1 MKQFILTK
9 DDLTLEE
16 MVKKQKNKNVKL
28 VSGWDNN
35 KYYVKLTIGK
45 KHNELTDS
53 RIRYYKYMG

>member
-45 KHNELTDS
+45 KHYELTDS